1 MLPLQGVRILDL
13 GTVLMAP
20 YAGQWLADLGADVIK
35 VEPPAGDSTRRTGI
49 TAEDNMAAM
58 FLSLNRNKRGI
69 VLDLKTAEGRQA
81 LLRLVDEADIL
92 IQNTRPQKMQALGL
106 DPTTLL
112 DRHPRL
118 IYASFHGF
126 GATGPYGG
134 QPAYDDVI
142 QGMCGLVDLM
152 DQNLGAPRYVPSS
165 IADKTA
171 GLIGAVSILAALH
184 KRDRTGMGGHVE
196 IPMFESMVSFTAV
209 EHFAGLHYVPPRG
222 PAVYSRI
229 MANERRP
236 FATANG
242 YICVLPYTDKHW
254 RSLFVECQ
262 RSDLLTDTRF
272 QSMAAR
278 TENTSALYAILAGI
292 LVSRTTDAWVQ
303 IFDRLEIPCGPIA
316 SLTELLRDPQ
326 LVKTDFFST
335 IESEGS
341 GTVRFP
347 GVPILFDGKRPPIRM
362 APRLGQ
368 HTREVLDRG
377 AWLPVDTAE

>member
-1 MLPLQGVRILDL
+1 
-13 GTVLMAP
+13 MA
-20 YAGQWLADLGADVIK
+20 G
-35 VEPPAGDSTRRTGI
+35 
-49 TAEDNMAAM
+49 
-58 FLSLNRNKRGI
+58 
-69 VLDLKTAEGRQA
+69 
-81 LLRLVDEADIL
+81 
-92 IQNTRPQKMQALGL
+92 
-106 DPTTLL
+106 
-112 DRHPRL
+112 
-118 IYASFHGF
+118 
-126 GATGPYGG
+126 
-134 QPAYDDVI
+134 
-142 QGMCGLVDLM
+142 
-152 DQNLGAPRYVPSS
+152 
-165 IADKTA
+165 
-171 GLIGAVSILAALH
+171 
-184 KRDRTGMGGHVE
+184 
-196 IPMFESMVSFTAV
+196 
-209 EHFAGLHYVPPRG
+209 
-222 PAVYSRI
+222 
-229 MANERRP
+229 ERRP

-262 RSDLLTDTRF
+262 RSDLLADIRF

-278 TENTSALYAILAGI
+278 TESTSALYAILAGV
-292 LVSRTTDAWVQ
+292 LVSRTTEAWVQ